1 MTQDIELSLP
11 QGSLKLQRLPLRRKQ
26 TLQAWDSADQL
37 ALTQLQDIKPDSR
50 ILLVNDHFG
59 ALATGLSA
67 LHKQLQLTVWSDS
80 YLAQQ
85 ALHHNCQL
93 NQLPAVKFVEAVA
106 TPQGPFDLVVMRAPK
121 SHSLI
126 QDQIKR
132 LVPQLAAD
140 ASLLLPIMVKHLD
153 NSLYD
158 LLTKLLGSLS
168 ASRAVKKARVLSAQ
182 PAKVSGRSPD
192 PVIKSWQY
200 KDFTLSHYSGVYGR
214 KRLDEGSQFLLEN
227 FPKGD
232 FKCIIDLGCGNG
244 ILSLQ
249 AAKTWP
255 HAQILGVD
263 ESYMAVASAKLN
275 AEQNDLATTCE
286 FKVGNCLAALAN
298 KSADLILCNPP
309 FHQQRVVGDQL
320 AMAMFADASRV
331 LDTQGELWVV
341 GNRHLSYHA
350 KLKRWFKHIEQQGKH
365 PKFIVLRCRK

>member
-1 MTQDIELSLP
+1 MTQDIELALP

-59 ALATGLSA
+59 ALGTGLSA
-67 LHKQLQLTVWSDS
+67 LHKQVQLTVWSDS
-80 YLAQQ
+80 FLAWQ
-85 ALHHNCQL
+85 ALQHNCQL
-93 NQLPAVKFVEAVA
+93 NQLPEVKFVEAVA
-106 TPQGPFDLVVMRAPK
+106 TPQGPFDLVVMRVPK
-121 SHSLI
+121 SHSLL

-132 LVPQLAAD
+132 LLPQLAAD

-158 LLTKLLGSLS
+158 LLTKLLGPLS

-182 PAKVSGRSPD
+182 PANASATSPA

-232 FKCIIDLGCGNG
+232 FKRIIDLGCGNG

-275 AEQNDLATTCE
+275 AEQNALAATCE
-286 FKVGNCLAALAN
+286 FQVGNCLAGLAT
-298 KSADLILCNPP
+298 KSADLIMCNPP

-341 GNRHLSYHA
+341 GNRHLGYHV

-365 PKFIVLRCRK
+365 PKFVVLRCRK